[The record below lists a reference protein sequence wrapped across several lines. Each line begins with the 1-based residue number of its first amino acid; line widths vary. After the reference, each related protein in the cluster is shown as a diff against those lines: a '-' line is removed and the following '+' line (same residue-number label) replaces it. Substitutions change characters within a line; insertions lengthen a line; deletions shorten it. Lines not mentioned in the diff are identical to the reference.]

1 MGALDGKV
9 ILVTGGL
16 GDIGSAVVARCAAE
30 GATAV
35 AADLEGPVVLDVRSP
50 ESWAAAVDAVVAGHG
65 GIDGLVNT
73 AGILRDAMLPK
84 VTDADWEQTLAVNV
98 TGTMLGCRTV
108 APHLAARGGGRI
120 VNVSSVAHRGN
131 MGQAAYSSSKGA
143 VVSLTATLALELGRE
158 GTLVNAVA
166 PWFVEGR
173 MTGTVPE
180 RFRERAL
187 RKSPL
192 GRFASPD
199 DVAAAICFLLGPD
212 AAFVNGQTLTVC
224 GGATVGF

>member
-1 MGALDGKV
+1 MAALNGKV

-16 GDIGSAVVARCAAE
+16 GDIGSAVVERCSAD

-35 AADLEGPVVLDVRSP
+35 AADLQGSVALDVRSP
-50 ESWAAAVDAVVAGHG
+50 ASWAAAVEAVVGQHG

-73 AGILRDAMLPK
+73 AGILRDAMLPNL
-84 VTDADWEQTLAVNV
+84 TDADWQETLAVNV
-98 TGTMLGCRTV
+98 TGTMLGCRAV

-131 MGQAAYSSSKGA
+131 IGQAAYSSSKGA

-173 MTGTVPE
+173 MTATVPE

-187 RKSPL
+187 KKSPL
-192 GRFASPD
+192 GRFATPE
-199 DVAAAICFLLGPD
+199 DVAAVIGFLLGPD
-212 AAFVNGQTLTVC
+212 AAYVNGQTLAVC